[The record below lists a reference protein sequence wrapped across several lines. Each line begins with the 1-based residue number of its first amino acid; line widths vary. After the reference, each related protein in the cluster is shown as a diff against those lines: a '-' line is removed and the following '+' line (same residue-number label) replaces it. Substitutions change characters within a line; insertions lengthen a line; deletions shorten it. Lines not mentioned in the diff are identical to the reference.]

1 MRTPKIAH
9 PKVFISYAW
18 TSDMY
23 ISKVASFAAELQ
35 NIGIEVL
42 FDKFETKPGNEL
54 NYFMERCVNDE
65 TVTNVL
71 LLLNKTYKE
80 KADKRE
86 GGVGKE
92 TQIISEDIY
101 NKVTQTKFI
110 PVIFEKGEN
119 GEIYK
124 PTYLGSTY
132 FVDLCDPKKYDVE
145 FQLLVKTLFGETVY
159 RKPELG
165 SVPEWVTQ
173 EVTFPVKKQIEFNS
187 IKQQNNSKIQK
198 LEYKQA
204 LDEICKKIIA
214 FRTNDIAGDSTFYE
228 EYVNKYKSTMAIRNE
243 YLQLLTI
250 SAYVDDAEKLIASFL
265 EDVFNKSYDNM
276 EQYSEIRRILLHELF
291 IYTIAYFVKNE
302 FFGKAGYLLGK
313 TYFNLRS
320 DPSAKSFD
328 MFRCDYFQTLHDAMR
343 TVKGTQYITG
353 LGALWVED
361 IYAEYFSVE
370 DFVLA
375 DILCFNYSI
384 FVEDKNVSAYWFPTT
399 YIYGQ
404 KDYKSALRPWAIKLS
419 SKEFTESV
427 IELFGFDSYD
437 DFIKAF
443 TEIENRC
450 AKGEYR
456 DYRYRESFGCAP
468 LLCHFIKGKE
478 IGQFR

>member
-18 TSDMY
+18 TSDIY
-23 ISKVASFAAELQ
+23 TNKVASFAAELQ

-173 EVTFPVKKQIEFNS
+173 EVTFPVKRQIEFNL

-204 LDEICKKIIA
+204 LDEICKKIMV
-214 FRTNDIAGDSTFYE
+214 FHTNDITGNSTFYE

-250 SAYVDDAEKLIASFL
+250 SAYVDESERLIASFL
-265 EDVFNKSYDNM
+265 EDVFNKSYG
-276 EQYSEIRRILLHELF
+276 R
-291 IYTIAYFVKNE
+291 
-302 FFGKAGYLLGK
+302 
-313 TYFNLRS
+313 
-320 DPSAKSFD
+320 
-328 MFRCDYFQTLHDAMR
+328 
-343 TVKGTQYITG
+343 
-353 LGALWVED
+353 
-361 IYAEYFSVE
+361 
-370 DFVLA
+370 
-375 DILCFNYSI
+375 
-384 FVEDKNVSAYWFPTT
+384 
-399 YIYGQ
+399 
-404 KDYKSALRPWAIKLS
+404 
-419 SKEFTESV
+419 
-427 IELFGFDSYD
+427 LFGCYHKC
-437 DFIKAF
+437 I
-443 TEIENRC
+443 
-450 AKGEYR
+450 
-456 DYRYRESFGCAP
+456 
-468 LLCHFIKGKE
+468 
-478 IGQFR
+478 